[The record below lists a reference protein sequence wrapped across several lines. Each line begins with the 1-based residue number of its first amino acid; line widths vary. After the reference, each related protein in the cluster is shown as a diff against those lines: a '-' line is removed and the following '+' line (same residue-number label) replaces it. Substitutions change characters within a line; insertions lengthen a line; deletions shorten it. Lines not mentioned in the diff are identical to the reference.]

1 MKAGPSAAAQLLVP
15 NGPLQLRAGK
25 PAMMYFLLKVD
36 ASMLQMPDA
45 QQTLINHHDVDV
57 FPSGGLGPELQ
68 SLGNRKDH

>member
-15 NGPLQLRAGK
+15 NEPLQLRAGK

-57 FPSGGLGPELQ
+57 
-68 SLGNRKDH
+68 SLLVV